1 MNVIANL
8 AVTYRRTGRIDDAMQ
23 LYRRVKTLNPPL
35 AQRLYDEELEG
46 VATP

>member
-8 AVTYRRTGRIDDAMQ
+8 AVAYRRTGRIDDVMQ
-23 LYRRVKTLNPPL
+23 LYHRVKTLNPPL